1 MVMRSAAQPD
11 QSKLQMLFY
20 KAGHFCTL
28 LITTLWAN
36 QLVHAQHLDIEV
48 WGQGNALF
56 AGFCRTS
63 GAVGCNLD
71 GLTEVLELPTGTLP
85 VEATTN
91 KLIFPVDFGDL
102 TGGDFSTRNPGFQSI
117 RNALL
122 PNELL
127 SYRALGRLK
136 YWDPALSAWHDA
148 PQHVQIR
155 LFGGLEANTEVL
167 SDYAQCAGQLLCF
180 SENSFGIDGSTVFTG
195 NGIQGNPE
203 LVVDITSTSGILHTH
218 LSFFLEN
225 TNGEMGGPSGAY
237 LIEMQ
242 LISNARFFPSSPF
255 LVLLNAGLESSEFG
269 AALFALTGEP
279 VSSELPKQPELPVSI
294 PGDVDLDGDVDRIDV
309 ALILLAAQNT
319 ETLNAANAAFDVDR
333 DGFIT
338 RADALLAKTLCT
350 LRLCNIPVEAP
361 ATALNVAATYDR
373 ASGILNLNDIHADGA
388 HYRAQLEK
396 QDDRTF
402 TLSMLQRDK
411 PRYATPAQYDAST
424 GTIEIPAIFIDGKS
438 YRVSMKNTGES
449 TFMIMHLEEIN
460 TLSIPVD

>member
-1 MVMRSAAQPD
+1 MRSAAQPD
-11 QSKLQMLFY
+11 QSKLQMPFY
-20 KAGHFCTL
+20 KAGYFCTL

-63 GAVGCNLD
+63 GATGCNLN
-71 GLTEVLELPTGTLP
+71 GLTDTLELPTGTLP

-102 TGGDFSTRNPGFQSI
+102 TGGDFSTRNPGFQSVS
-117 RNALL
+117 NALL

-127 SYRALGRLK
+127 SYRALGKLK

-155 LFGGLEANTEVL
+155 LFGGLEASTKVL

-203 LVVDITSTSGILHTH
+203 LVVDITSTGGVLHTH

-225 TNGEMGGPSGAY
+225 TDGEVGGPSGAY

-255 LVLLNAGLESSEFG
+255 LVLLNAGLESGEFG
-269 AALFALTGEP
+269 AALSALTGEP
-279 VSSELPKQPELPVSI
+279 ASGELPKQPELPASI

-309 ALILLAAQNT
+309 ALILLAVQNT
-319 ETLNAANAAFDVDR
+319 EMLNATNAAFDVDG
-333 DGFIT
+333 DGLIT
-338 RADALLAKTLCT
+338 RTDALLAKTLCT

-361 ATALNVAATYDR
+361 ATALNVAATFDR
-373 ASGILNLNDIHADGA
+373 ASGILNLNDIHADGT
-388 HYRAQLEK
+388 HYRAQL
-396 QDDRTF
+396 QRLSDRSF
-402 TLSMLQRDK
+402 TLITLQADN

-424 GTIEIPAIFIDGKS
+424 GTLEIPAIFIDGKS

-449 TFMIMHLEEIN
+449 TFVITRLEEIN
-460 TLSIPVD
+460 AVSIPVD